1 MRSHFWSAMLVS
13 LTALPGL
20 AVAQSGSTSP
30 SATTPPPAAGAPA
43 TPPAQP
49 FDPPPH
55 WFERTTGPAP
65 IQVGPWQIQPT
76 TLGELYLRA
85 DAGVHHETGFP
96 DREGL
101 GLEGIGRLY
110 APGAPWLSLVGELRD
125 EILTHGN
132 RLSWTVGGVIDQD
145 LYKFALGVDG
155 IYDTVFDSHV
165 GSGFIYLSRELIE
178 LNSYF
183 GFWTTFALWDDVV
196 AVQTPVAP
204 FLVRETRL
212 GVKPLEQFMVFYAA
226 RLGLDGEWG
235 ELYVA
240 PGFEFDLGEFQIA
253 AGYQVTVM
261 PHVDLFIHY
270 YQMADN
276 DNWSLFGGVQLHIG
290 TGPSRPFDF
299 TMPNRI
305 RARQRWGLD
314 TYFYFVD

>member
-1 MRSHFWSAMLVS
+1 MRIGLCLAIVTLTAMLVPS
-13 LTALPGL
+13 AS
-20 AVAQSGSTSP
+20 AQSEP
-30 SATTPPPAAGAPA
+30 AAPAVPPPAAA
-43 TPPAQP
+43 AQP

-55 WFERTTGPAP
+55 WFERTAGPAP
-65 IQVGPWQIQPT
+65 IQIGPWQIQPSP
-76 TLGELYLRA
+76 LGELYLRA
-85 DAGVHHETGFP
+85 DAGLHREIGFP

-125 EILTHGN
+125 EILTEGN
-132 RLSWTVGGVIDQD
+132 RLSWSVGALIDHD
-145 LYKFALGVDG
+145 LYKFAFGVDG
-155 IYDTVFDSHV
+155 IYDTEFSSHV
-165 GSGFIYLSRELIE
+165 GSGFLYLSRELME

-196 AVQTPVAP
+196 ATRMPVAP
-204 FLVRETRL
+204 FLIRESRL

-235 ELYVA
+235 ELYIA
-240 PGFEFDLGEFQIA
+240 PGFEFDVGEFQVA
-253 AGYQVTVM
+253 AGYQVTVL
-261 PHVDLFIHY
+261 PNVDLFVQY
-270 YQMADN
+270 YQMAD
-276 DNWSLFGGVQLHIG
+276 DGNWSLFGGVQLHIG

-314 TYFYFVD
+314 TWFYFTD